1 MLTSWWI
8 TSQHDTNLDPSLAD
22 HAAVLTPHLLLCG
35 IGGVHSLKLKHLP
48 PPLGRGA
55 HHPVIPVKPQCTRM
69 SVVLTT
75 ATKHPDVAT
84 EFLDL

>member
-1 MLTSWWI
+1 M
-8 TSQHDTNLDPSLAD
+8 
-22 HAAVLTPHLLLCG
+22 LTPHLLLCG

-48 PPLGRGA
+48 SPLGRGA
-55 HHPVIPVKPQCTRM
+55 HHTVIPVEPQRTRM

-75 ATKHPDVAT
+75 ATKHPDIAT